1 MNHSGNSAWR
11 RLRSSPLAMISLGIV
26 LLYVF
31 AAAGTELYTIWCE
44 HCDQI
49 PIYNLADDAMRYAP
63 PSPQHWLGTDY
74 QGRDVLLRA
83 IAGSATAVKVGVI
96 ASLISAVIGVLLGA
110 IAGFFGGKFDDIVVW
125 LYSTFASMPTLL
137 FILAFA
143 LLVSRNFLPAGMMQ
157 VAEWTGTVLRAEPGM
172 LAVYLAIGIT
182 GWVTLCR
189 VVRAE
194 AMKLRNM
201 PFVAA
206 ARVAGVS
213 GPVIVLRHIL
223 PNVFHLVIIYFTLSF
238 AGAIMLEVI
247 VSYLGFGVQG
257 APSWGVMISDGQERL
272 WRGIWWEIAAATGF
286 MFVLV
291 LTLNVLGDALRDALD
306 PRQRSR

>member
-1 MNHSGNSAWR
+1 MSRPAATAWS
-11 RLRSSPLAMISLGIV
+11 RLRRSPSAMISLGVV

-31 AAAGTELYTIWCE
+31 AAVGTEVYAAWCE
-44 HCDQI
+44 SNHVI
-49 PIYNLADDAMRYAP
+49 PVYQQPDDTARYAP
-63 PSPQHWLGTDY
+63 PSPEHWLGTDY

-96 ASLISAVIGVLLGA
+96 ASLIAAVIGVALGA
-110 IAGFFGGKFDDIVVW
+110 AAGFYGGKFDDAVVW
-125 LYSTFASMPTLL
+125 AYSTFASML

-143 LLVSRNFLPAGMMQ
+143 LLVSRNFLSPGMMHA
-157 VAEWTGTVLRAEPGM
+157 AELLGSVLRAEPGM

-194 AMKLRNM
+194 TMRLKTM
-201 PFVAA
+201 PFVSA
-206 ARVAGVS
+206 ARVAGVGS
-213 GPVIVLRHIL
+213 AVIIRRHIL

-247 VSYLGFGVQG
+247 VSYLGFGVQS

-291 LTLNVLGDALRDALD
+291 LALNVLGDSLRDALD
-306 PRQRSR
+306 PRQRTL

>member
-63 PSPQHWLGTDY
+63 PSPLHWLGTDY

-110 IAGFFGGKFDDIVVW
+110 IAGFFGGKFDKLD
-125 LYSTFASMPTLL
+125 YFP
-137 FILAFA
+137 
-143 LLVSRNFLPAGMMQ
+143 
-157 VAEWTGTVLRAEPGM
+157 VLRILREVDCCTYADRKNHDKCGDHDIKS
-172 LAVYLAIGIT
+172 VHYIGKD
-182 GWVTLCR
+182 
-189 VVRAE
+189 AD
-194 AMKLRNM
+194 
-201 PFVAA
+201 
-206 ARVAGVS
+206 S
-213 GPVIVLRHIL
+213 
-223 PNVFHLVIIYFTLSF
+223 
-238 AGAIMLEVI
+238 MLEVTRACRNKRPCDLRQ
-247 VSYLGFGVQG
+247 S
-257 APSWGVMISDGQERL
+257 
-272 WRGIWWEIAAATGF
+272 
-286 MFVLV
+286 LV
-291 LTLNVLGDALRDALD
+291 ENIEYHEKREG
-306 PRQRSR
+306 